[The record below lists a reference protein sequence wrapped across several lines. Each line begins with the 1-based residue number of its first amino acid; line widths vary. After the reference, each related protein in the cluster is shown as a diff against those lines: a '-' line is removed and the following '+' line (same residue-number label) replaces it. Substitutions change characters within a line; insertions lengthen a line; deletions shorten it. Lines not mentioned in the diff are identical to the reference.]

1 MKKSLY
7 DTFRMSAERNRE
19 KTALIVDDL
28 RRAYSYGELD
38 DLIGRTERA
47 LSLCGIRPGMRIGMM
62 INGTVEEVS
71 VWLAFELLPVK

>member
-28 RRAYSYGELD
+28 RRAYS
-38 DLIGRTERA
+38 
-47 LSLCGIRPGMRIGMM
+47 
-62 INGTVEEVS
+62 
-71 VWLAFELLPVK
+71 